1 MKLIIQIPCLNEAK
15 TLPVTL
21 KDIPKQIEG
30 VDEVEVLVIDDGSTD
45 NTSDIARENG
55 VQHIL
60 RLNRNTGLAYAFK
73 LGIEESLRL
82 GADIII
88 NTDADNQY
96 DGSSIPD
103 LIKPIINKEADIIIG
118 NREILKAGRQ
128 GFIKGVLQF
137 IGSWVVSRL
146 SRLKIK
152 DVTSGF
158 RAFSREAAMKLNIAS
173 DFSYTLETIIQAGEK
188 GLVVKDVPVKTNGP
202 LRKSRLFTSIFH
214 YVQRST
220 ATIIK
225 VYVAYE
231 GFRVFVTTGAI
242 LVSLGVL
249 FVLRFLYFYVIGLN
263 PSGHIQSLIIASIL
277 ITVGFLVTM
286 LGLLTDLV
294 CSTRRI
300 AEDILTKVRELEV
313 DKKTGNPKP
322 PVVIDIKQEE

>member
-158 RAFSREAAMKLNIAS
+158 RAFSREAAMKLNIVS

-188 GLVVKDVPVKTNGP
+188 GLVVKDVPVK
-202 LRKSRLFTSIFH
+202 R
-214 YVQRST
+214 T
-220 ATIIK
+220 A
-225 VYVAYE
+225 
-231 GFRVFVTTGAI
+231 
-242 LVSLGVL
+242 L
-249 FVLRFLYFYVIGLN
+249 
-263 PSGHIQSLIIASIL
+263 
-277 ITVGFLVTM
+277 
-286 LGLLTDLV
+286 
-294 CSTRRI
+294 
-300 AEDILTKVRELEV
+300 
-313 DKKTGNPKP
+313 
-322 PVVIDIKQEE
+322 